1 MATNIKKEKS
11 SSNFP
16 LSKIKL
22 KSTEEVNEFAENIIN
37 TVREPLLLLDKEL
50 RVVKVSRSFYNF
62 FKVNSGETIGKLIY
76 DLGNHQWDIPKLREL
91 LETIL
96 PEKTTFDNY
105 EVEHDFSTIGKRIML
120 LNARQIER
128 ALGKEKIILLAIEDI
143 TKRKQAEETLRKSES
158 QLHTLVQTIPDL
170 IWLKDINGV
179 YLSCNTMFELFFGA
193 KETDI
198 VGKTDYDFIDR
209 ELADFFLENDRKAMA
224 AGKPTSNEEWITFED
239 DGHRAFLD
247 TIKTPMYDSRG
258 ELIGILGI
266 GRDITER
273 KQAEE
278 SILADKLKTEFL
290 AQMSHEIRTPINA
303 IVGNVDFLNESF
315 GNKMDSDARE
325 CFDSINLATKR
336 IIRTVDLILNAADLQ
351 TSGYK
356 LHLVTVDLNSEI
368 LNKLHKE
375 HQLYAKQKGLEFI
388 YSCKEKDTNVIADHY
403 SIFQIFSN
411 LIDNAVKYTIKGKV
425 EIVLEKNK
433 LGIVIVEVKDTGIG
447 ISKEYIPRIFE
458 PFTQEDHGYT
468 RSFEGN
474 GIGLALVKK
483 YCELNNII
491 LEVESE
497 KNVGSTFRI
506 IFSKERF

>member
-128 ALGKEKIILLAIEDI
+128 AIGKEKLLLLAIEDI
-143 TKRKQAEETLRKSES
+143 TERKQAEETLRKSEN

-179 YLSCNTMFELFFGA
+179 YLSCNTMFERFFGA

-198 VGKTDYDFIDR
+198 VGKTDYDYIDR

-266 GRDITER
+266 GRDISER

-303 IVGNVDFLNESF
+303 IVGNVDYLNESF

-325 CFDSINLATKR
+325 CFEGINLAAKR

-388 YSCKEKDTNVIADHY
+388 YTCKEKDTNVIADHY

-458 PFTQEDHGYT
+458 PFTQEEHGYT

-491 LEVESE
+491 IEVESE

-506 IFSKERF
+506 IFNH

>member
-179 YLSCNTMFELFFGA
+179 YLSCNTMFERFFGA

-209 ELADFFLENDRKAMA
+209 ELADFFLENDRKAMT

-247 TIKTPMYDSRG
+247 TIKTPMYDSKG
-258 ELIGILGI
+258 ELVGILGI

-303 IVGNVDFLNESF
+303 IVVNVDYLNESF

-375 HQLYAKQKGLEFI
+375 HQLYVKLKGLEFI
-388 YSCKEKDTNVIADHY
+388 YTCKEKDTNVIADHY

-491 LEVESE
+491 VEVESE

-506 IFSKERF
+506 IFNH